1 MLSILLVN
9 KTQSSN
15 THTHTNFLKNTGFS
29 WIFIYFHGFS
39 HMFMGFSKMFHRNNP
54 PTDPDAS
61 PGQVTT
67 EVLLRDV
74 DTILVDGALI
84 LRQARKTTCAFRLKI
99 LYTYTIYICIH
110 IYMTAR
116 ERSQQPKKIHIY
128 ICIWYII
135 VYYIYMYIIV
145 SIYSIY
151 IHGIG
156 KLAQGVGIPIV
167 GHLLPVPDTLQARRP
182 GLVSQKFEL
191 KQFSISM
198 SARIDGDK
206 RTTINV
212 YQRRT

>member
-1 MLSILLVN
+1 MLLPFLIPCDLSIFHVIN
-9 KTQSSN
+9 IIGQQNTKFKH

-99 LYTYTIYICIH
+99 LYTYTIYIYMYTY
-110 IYMTAR
+110 IYIYIWR
-116 ERSQQPKKIHIY
+116 HEKDLSSQKKIHIY

-135 VYYIYMYIIV
+135 VYYIYICI
-145 SIYSIY
+145 
-151 IHGIG
+151 
-156 KLAQGVGIPIV
+156 L
-167 GHLLPVPDTLQARRP
+167 
-182 GLVSQKFEL
+182 
-191 KQFSISM
+191 
-198 SARIDGDK
+198 
-206 RTTINV
+206 
-212 YQRRT
+212 